1 MSAPSQSLSTPS
13 PGSPSQSPP
22 GRAGAVWAVV
32 AFFRRSSVYMPLL
45 AIVTAFALGGV
56 LIWITS
62 GSLDTVFLAYEGLLR
77 GAFFKQ
83 RGLSE
88 SLVATIPYIML
99 SLGIAVGFKAGLF
112 NIGVEGQFYIG
123 AIAAAWMGASLQG
136 LPAIIHLPLTVLAGA
151 AGGALWAAI
160 PAFLK
165 ARTGAHEVITTI
177 MMNYISFR
185 LAEFL
190 ISGPLR
196 DPNAAAVQTPR
207 IAPGAELWSFHA
219 IPDRLQDPLNAL
231 LVALIVAGV
240 GFVLARWALPRLA
253 RRQRDERRAALLNAA
268 PAQAG
273 VAIVAG
279 ILAFAL
285 LPALT
290 RLWWP
295 FTDPFDRLHTGLFV
309 AVAAAFAVW
318 WLLWKTTIGFELRM
332 VGANPSAARYAGVSI
347 TRNIM
352 LGMMISG
359 ALAGM
364 AGMMEVLGVSI
375 CRCLPLFFSSG
386 YGFDAIAISLL
397 ARNDPLGIML
407 SSFLFGAMRNG
418 ADLMELS
425 SGVSKYIISL
435 LQALVLLF
443 VAAPPIVR
451 WLYRLRAPGGREE
464 SATVTRGWGGQA

>member
-1 MSAPSQSLSTPS
+1 MV
-13 PGSPSQSPP
+13 G
-22 GRAGAVWAVV
+22 G
-32 AFFRRSSVYMPLL
+32 FFQQSSVYMPLL
-45 AIVTAFALGGV
+45 AIVTAFVLGGV
-56 LIWITS
+56 VIWVTS

-77 GAFFKQ
+77 GALFKN

-123 AIAAAWMGASLQG
+123 AVAAAWMGASLQG
-136 LPAIIHLPLTVLAGA
+136 VPAIIHLPLTVLAGA
-151 AGGALWAAI
+151 IGGAIWAAI
-160 PAFLK
+160 PGFLK

-177 MMNYISFR
+177 MMNYIAFR
-185 LAEFL
+185 LTEFL

-207 IAPGAELWSFHA
+207 IAPGAELWSLYA
-219 IPDRLQDPLNAL
+219 VPERLQDPLNAL

-240 GFVLARWALPRLA
+240 GFVMARWALPRLA
-253 RRQRDERRAALLNAA
+253 RRQRDEGRAALLNSAL
-268 PAQAG
+268 AQAG
-273 VAIVAG
+273 VGVVAG
-279 ILAFAL
+279 LLAFAA

-295 FTDPFDRLHTGLFV
+295 FTDQYDRLHTGLFV
-309 AVAAAFAVW
+309 ALAASVGVW
-318 WLLWKTTIGFELRM
+318 WLLWKTTIGFELRT
-332 VGANPSAARYAGVSI
+332 VGANPSAARYAGMSI

-352 LGMMISG
+352 LGMSISG

-397 ARNDPLGIML
+397 ARNDPLGILL

-418 ADLMELS
+418 ADLMELT

-435 LQALVLLF
+435 LQALLLLF

>member
-1 MSAPSQSLSTPS
+1 M
-13 PGSPSQSPP
+13 G
-22 GRAGAVWAVV
+22 G
-32 AFFRRSSVYMPLL
+32 FFRRSSVYMPFL
-45 AIVTAFALGGV
+45 AIVTAFVLGGAV
-56 LIWITS
+56 IWVTS

-77 GAFFKQ
+77 GALFKE

-123 AIAAAWMGASLQG
+123 AISAAWMGASLQG
-136 LPAIIHLPLTVLAGA
+136 APAIVHLPLTVLAGA
-151 AGGALWAAI
+151 AGGAAWAAI

-177 MMNYISFR
+177 MMNYIAFR
-185 LAEFL
+185 LTEFL

-207 IAPGAELWSFHA
+207 IAPSAELWSLHA
-219 IPDRLQDPLNAL
+219 VPDRLQDPLNAL
-231 LVALIVAGV
+231 LTALIFAGV
-240 GFVLARWALPRLA
+240 AFVIARWALPRLA
-253 RRQRDERRAALLNAA
+253 RRRPDAGRAARLTS
-268 PAQAG
+268 PPVQAG
-273 VAIVAG
+273 VAVVAG
-279 ILAFAL
+279 ILAFVL
-285 LPALT
+285 FPVLT

-295 FTDPFDRLHTGLFV
+295 FTDQYDRLHTGLFV
-309 AVAAAFAVW
+309 AVAAAAAVW
-318 WLLWKTTIGFELRM
+318 WLLWKTTIGFELRT

-347 TRNIM
+347 ARNIM
-352 LGMMISG
+352 LGMSISG

-397 ARNDPLGIML
+397 ARNDPLGILL

-418 ADLMELS
+418 ADLMELN

-435 LQALVLLF
+435 LQALLLLF